1 MEGPK
6 GKHVFGLVK
15 VGERGQ
21 IVIPKQARE
30 IFGIRAG
37 DELMLIG
44 DEESGLALV
53 VDIDREMY
61 YEKAMN
67 YYICFDTG
75 AVETDS
81 AVSLPLEIKL

>member
-15 VGERGQ
+15 VGERGP

-44 DEESGLALV
+44 DEESGLAILTSEQLTQV
-53 VDIDREMY
+53 FRGILGQGGGQNGSD
-61 YEKAMN
+61 
-67 YYICFDTG
+67 
-75 AVETDS
+75 
-81 AVSLPLEIKL
+81 

>member
-1 MEGPK
+1 MIN
-6 GKHVFGLVK
+6 HIVK

-44 DEESGLALV
+44 DEESGLAILTSEQLTQV
-53 VDIDREMY
+53 FRGILGQGGGQNGSD
-61 YEKAMN
+61 
-67 YYICFDTG
+67 
-75 AVETDS
+75 
-81 AVSLPLEIKL
+81 

>member
-44 DEESGLALV
+44 DEESGLAILTSEQLTQV
-53 VDIDREMY
+53 FRGILGQGGEP
-61 YEKAMN
+61 N
-67 YYICFDTG
+67 G
-75 AVETDS
+75 S
-81 AVSLPLEIKL
+81 N

>member
-44 DEESGLALV
+44 DEESGLAILTSEQLTQV
-53 VDIDREMY
+53 FRGILAQGGGSNGSD
-61 YEKAMN
+61 
-67 YYICFDTG
+67 
-75 AVETDS
+75 
-81 AVSLPLEIKL
+81 

>member
-30 IFGIRAG
+30 IFGIRSG

-44 DEESGLALV
+44 DEESGLAILTSEQLTQV
-53 VDIDREMY
+53 FRGILGQGGGQNGSD
-61 YEKAMN
+61 
-67 YYICFDTG
+67 
-75 AVETDS
+75 
-81 AVSLPLEIKL
+81 

>member
-30 IFGIRAG
+30 IFSIRAG

-44 DEESGLALV
+44 DEESGLAILTSEQLTQV
-53 VDIDREMY
+53 FRGILGQGGGQNGSD
-61 YEKAMN
+61 
-67 YYICFDTG
+67 
-75 AVETDS
+75 
-81 AVSLPLEIKL
+81 

>member
-44 DEESGLALV
+44 DEESGLAILTSEQLTQV
-53 VDIDREMY
+53 FRGILGQGG
-61 YEKAMN
+61 
-67 YYICFDTG
+67 G
-75 AVETDS
+75 ADGS
-81 AVSLPLEIKL
+81 D

>member
-44 DEESGLALV
+44 DEESGLAILTSEQLTQV
-53 VDIDREMY
+53 FRGILGQGGGQNGSD
-61 YEKAMN
+61 
-67 YYICFDTG
+67 
-75 AVETDS
+75 
-81 AVSLPLEIKL
+81 